1 MMSDQRTYAER
12 AMKHPYAFDK
22 ANREKSRLLGASY
35 EELNV
40 SYL

>member
-1 MMSDQRTYAER
+1 
-12 AMKHPYAFDK
+12 MKHPYAFDK